1 MSSIEFTLEQK
12 KVLDSV
18 DNNIIIS
25 ACAGSG
31 KSSTL
36 IEKANRELRFS
47 KPWKKIVILTFTNK
61 SKSDLIGRIE
71 NTSVLISTFHSFIF
85 ENIFP
90 FDLKINDQLKDM
102 YKNQVDNYDLWLD
115 GLYSKKL
122 ILGSKG
128 KNDFVME
135 HAIKLCEKKNVQ
147 SFLKSR
153 FHAIYIDE
161 AQDNNVQQYQLVEIF
176 IQLGIKILMVG
187 DENQTL
193 YEFRGASSSAF
204 NKYIN
209 DERFVNYE
217 LKRNFRCHHIIND
230 IANSYSFPG
239 THVHQD
245 GMGYFVIRIEQL
257 NAVVEKIKDESIV
270 FLKKTNFDLI
280 DYDGKFSILKE
291 ISFSPDLDDMAK
303 RIVICFL
310 KIKFKENYYFYS
322 LLDELHIDVDNF
334 NKTEVD
340 LIRCKVE
347 KYIFEN
353 DDNLDEVFSLI
364 GFYEL
369 KDKIYETYRS
379 LEQLVETKNFFQNTN
394 KHVTMTIH
402 SSKGLEFDNVILRV
416 DDLYHNDNFQ
426 KTNYYVSMTRAKK
439 RVFVIF

>member
-1 MSSIEFTLEQK
+1 
-12 KVLDSV
+12 
-18 DNNIIIS
+18 
-25 ACAGSG
+25 
-31 KSSTL
+31 
-36 IEKANRELRFS
+36 
-47 KPWKKIVILTFTNK
+47 
-61 SKSDLIGRIE
+61 
-71 NTSVLISTFHSFIF
+71 
-85 ENIFP
+85 
-90 FDLKINDQLKDM
+90 M
-102 YKNQVDNYDLWLD
+102 YKNQVDNYDSWLD

-161 AQDNNVQQYQLVEIF
+161 AQDNNIQQYQLVEIF

-193 YEFRGASSSAF
+193 YEFRGASTSAF

-230 IANSYSFPG
+230 IANSYSFPE

-257 NAVVEKIKDESIV
+257 NAVVEKIKNESIV

-322 LLDELHIDVDNF
+322 LLDELHIDVDKF
-334 NKTEVD
+334 NKKEVD